1 VELTRRQL
9 NAIADLIEARRS
21 DVTATA
27 REIADEIGQVLEQTD
42 ERAPPRW
49 RWQNLPIALG
59 NPAFG
64 LALLGIL
71 VTLAVVWLTWDY
83 VGCARGKCLPALS
96 LPGLLVAGWIVLP
109 PIFFFIELYLR
120 DGGEADRQMLKTY
133 HDYARTIWLALGA
146 VLAALYGLAL
156 KPW

>member
-9 NAIADLIEARRS
+9 NAIADLIAVRAPMVAADASR
-21 DVTATA
+21 
-27 REIADEIGQVLEQTD
+27 IADEIGQALEQTGLQ
-42 ERAPPRW
+42 APPRW
-49 RWQNLPIALG
+49 RWENLGVALR
-59 NPAFG
+59 NPAFL
-64 LALLGIL
+64 LAVLGML
-71 VTLAVVWLTWDY
+71 VTAAVVYMTWDY
-83 VGCARGKCLPALS
+83 IGCAPGKCLPPLS
-96 LPGLLVAGWIVLP
+96 LPGLLVAGWIVVP
-109 PIFFFIELYLR
+109 PVFFFLEVYLR